1 MKTLNNYIIEK
12 FKINSHNSKGASKY
26 NPDDLN
32 GDDTLIYSDMNNE
45 DDEGDSYNDFI
56 DTMES
61 INSNYT
67 HFIVCKFNSLSKIEG
82 KTNIYEKTINDYSD
96 DLNNIKGRIITG
108 HDLGYE
114 VRISHGHIEID
125 CVNSGSRAT
134 YYIYSLNDKSYEDI
148 ESWFDGDLENDKL
161 DFLYQQGNII
171 PIEL

>member
-1 MKTLNNYIIEK
+1 MR
-12 FKINSHNSKGASKY
+12 
-26 NPDDLN
+26 DLA
-32 GDDTLIYSDMNNE
+32 
-45 DDEGDSYNDFI
+45 
-56 DTMES
+56 ES
-61 INSNYT
+61 F
-67 HFIVCKFNSLSKIEG
+67 H
-82 KTNIYEKTINDYSD
+82 DYSD
-96 DLNNIKGRIITG
+96 DLDNIKGRIITG

-125 CVNSGSRAT
+125 CINSGSRAT